1 MAEDRRDVFLIKP
14 SRFGDA
20 RGWFSETYNFER
32 YRALGLGLR
41 FVQDNHSL
49 SKAVGVVRGLHFQ
62 APPRAQAKLV
72 SCIRGAVWDVCVD
85 IRKGSPTYGK
95 WVAATL
101 SEANGHQLF
110 VPAGFAHGFVTLEP
124 DSQLFYKVG
133 DYYSKEAEGGLAWD
147 DPGLGIGWPL
157 PDSGPIL
164 SDKDRDL
171 PSLAGFDSPFVFEGG
186 ELQTLGDMG

>member
-1 MAEDRRDVFLIKP
+1 MTDDRRDVFLIKP
-14 SRFGDA
+14 TRHDDP
-20 RGWFSETYNFER
+20 RGWFSETYNEDK

-49 SKAVGVVRGLHFQ
+49 SRAIGVVRGLHFQ

-147 DPGLGIGWPL
+147 DPDLGISWPL

-164 SDKDRDL
+164 SDKDSDL
-171 PSLAGFDSPFVFEGG
+171 PQLAGFESPFDFEGG
-186 ELQTLGDMG
+186 ELQILGEMG